1 MSAEDSVM
9 MWIDGL
15 KRKDETAAQELWERY
30 FHRLVALAGKKLPG
44 HVKRTFDEED
54 VALSAFHSLC
64 QGVQKNRFPELEDRD
79 NLWSLLVVITARKA
93 MRRLR
98 GNQAE
103 KRGGGDVRGESIFG
117 SIPQEENLG
126 IENVIGNTPTPEF
139 ALQICE
145 ESDQLMDQLP
155 DESFREIA
163 RLKLAGYS
171 NEEIV
176 TQTGLSRRT
185 VGRRLS
191 LIRQLWN
198 EDG

>member
-9 MWIDGL
+9 MWINGL
-15 KRKDETAAQELWERY
+15 KNKDETAAQQLWERY
-30 FHRLVALAGKKLPG
+30 FQRLVALAGKKLPG

-64 QGVQKNRFPELEDRD
+64 QGVQKDRFPELEDRD

-93 MRRLR
+93 IHRLR

-103 KRGGGDVRGESIFG
+103 KRGGGAVRGESIFG
-117 SIPQEENLG
+117 AISPEENFG
-126 IENVIGNTPTPEF
+126 IDNLIGDSPTPEF

-145 ESDQLMDQLP
+145 ESDLLMDQLP
-155 DESFREIA
+155 DGSFQEIA

-171 NEEIV
+171 NDEIV
-176 TQTGLSRRT
+176 KQTGLSRRT

-198 EDG
+198 ENG